1 MVRSDLPISVLSND
15 QARIHLFPDS
25 HRCTPAAG
33 TNDGIGDS
41 GISTMTEKN
50 NLRRDIDALKA
61 SIQLDLH
68 ELDGR
73 LSADERLVIKDHL
86 DMLIT
91 DLQTLLK
98 RLGS

>member
-1 MVRSDLPISVLSND
+1 
-15 QARIHLFPDS
+15 
-25 HRCTPAAG
+25 
-33 TNDGIGDS
+33 
-41 GISTMTEKN
+41 MTEKN

-73 LSADERLVIKDHL
+73 LSADERRDIKDHL

-98 RLGS
+98 RLN